1 MSALVSKT
9 APPTMGSAI
18 PSRTTPSAL
27 GSCKAPKGHFVFVDE
42 DEVKQAGPSPTG
54 EIEGITK
61 STSPHPGVDEDGPQG
76 LACMGTLISL
86 SKESRRYG
94 QPLENK
100 SFVAT
105 VPFTGVRLADL
116 VLTDKRSMIR
126 SMFGPEGRY
135 RTRLGTVVAFNSSSV
150 GVLNSVI
157 SNSNIAS
164 LTEWSSFASLFDE
177 FFVHQ
182 TWVRFE
188 PRNRYQFPVT
198 AGPSVSTCNCLLT
211 VTPLFHG
218 TSGYASAATAMNNR
232 LTAVQ
237 STADPFTF
245 VWVNNERSSQGV
257 VVSPTTSL
265 PLPTQSW
272 CLTTSAAASLYTGQ
286 IQLLGAT
293 AVGPATGVVTVGDI
307 AVLYDISFRVR
318 A

>member
-9 APPTMGSAI
+9 APPTMGPAFA
-18 PSRTTPSAL
+18 RATPSAL

-54 EIEGITK
+54 GIEGITT

-76 LACMGTLISL
+76 LAHFGALISL
-86 SKESRRYG
+86 SRRN
-94 QPLENK
+94 QPLVTPEENK
-100 SFVAT
+100 SYAPT
-105 VPFTGVRLADL
+105 KPFTGVTLADL
-116 VLTDKRSMIR
+116 NLTDKKSMIR
-126 SMFGPEGRY
+126 SIVGSKGRY
-135 RTRLGTVVAFNSSSV
+135 RTCLGTVVAFNTSSV

-164 LTEWSSFASLFDE
+164 LSEWSAFASLFDE
-177 FFVHQ
+177 FFVHR
-182 TWVRFE
+182 TWMRFE

-218 TSGYASAATAMNNR
+218 TSGYSSAGTAMNNR
-232 LTAVQ
+232 LTAVR
-237 STADPFTF
+237 STADPFDF
-245 VWVNNERSSQGV
+245 EWVNNERSSGGV

-272 CLTTSAAASLYTGQ
+272 CLTTTAAAMLYTGQ